1 MQRHALRG
9 AFEILARVSVVCLLL
24 SLSCGG
30 DDAPGDT
37 GDAEDIY
44 VRCDEAMCTTGH
56 IICCP
61 GAEAGTWDP
70 MRIGCIC
77 PSHPDADADG
87 DGDVTPDMT
96 PDVVPDVEPD
106 VAPDVAP
113 DVEPDVE
120 PDVAPDVAPDVE
132 PDVEPDTAVD

>member
-9 AFEILARVSVVCLLL
+9 AFEILARASVVCLLL

-30 DDAPGDT
+30 DSDPGDT
-37 GDAEDIY
+37 GPEGDIY
-44 VRCDEAMCTTGH
+44 VPCDEAMCTTGH

-61 GAEAGTWDP
+61 GAEAGTWDA
-70 MRIGCIC
+70 MRLGCIC

-87 DGDVTPDMT
+87 DGDVTPDVT
-96 PDVVPDVEPD
+96 
-106 VAPDVAP
+106 P

-120 PDVAPDVAPDVE
+120 PDVTPDGDPDVE
-132 PDVEPDTAVD
+132 PDVEPDAEPDAAPDTVVD